1 MGGNLMS
8 NPWEPTPQQQ
18 IILNNLMNGVYF
30 IDTERSIV
38 YGNVAAERISGFKL
52 EEILG
57 ESCLDK
63 ILVST
68 MSDDLLYCEHCP
80 LIDDT
85 QNLNPPALAAS
96 LRHKGGYCV
105 AIQKCCVPFLDE
117 NNKII
122 GAVEIF
128 ERTDVQEA
136 LNLQLKE
143 LKRIAYRDSLTE
155 APNRRYM
162 EEALN
167 EWLLVHDKKDWSF
180 AVAMGDIDFFKNV
193 NDKYGHDAGD
203 LVLKKVA
210 STLQRHLRS
219 VDIVGRWGGEEFLI
233 LMQNIREK
241 ELRKKLESLRKAI
254 EESSVES
261 EGVEIKVTMSFGCT
275 VPRKGDTPL
284 SLVGRADDLLYKS
297 KREGR
302 NRVSVSDASGE

>member
-1 MGGNLMS
+1 MS

-63 ILVST
+63 ILVSA

-80 LIDDT
+80 LIDNAD
-85 QNLNPPALAAS
+85 NLNPPTLAAS
-96 LRHKGGYCV
+96 LRHKSGYCV

-275 VPRKGDTPL
+275 VPHKGDTSL